1 MSKIF
6 KSFSLTTLGTRAA
19 VVVSAAMLST
29 TIYASA
35 SPPLASEVQA
45 AKASKISLQQAINIA
60 AKKSSGLLMSASFD
74 HDDDKAQGGLYEIE
88 FITSSRN
95 YEIKVDATT
104 GKVIS
109 TDVDRLD
116 SDDMADYK
124 ALKQA
129 KIDVKQAMKIA
140 EKQTG
145 GRVIEIEFKNDRDYS
160 DHASYYEADIL
171 KGNSIVWLNID
182 ANTGSVFKNKFKK

>member
-6 KSFSLTTLGTRAA
+6 KSFSIKTLGTRAA
-19 VVVSAAMLST
+19 VVMGTAILST

-35 SPPLASEVQA
+35 HQPLASGVQA
-45 AKASKISLQQAINIA
+45 AKASKISLQQAIAIA

-74 HDDDKAQGGLYEIE
+74 HDDDKVQGGLYEME
-88 FITSSRN
+88 FITSSRS
-95 YEIKVDATT
+95 YEIKVDAMT

-116 SDDMADYK
+116 NDDMADYK

-129 KIDVKQAMKIA
+129 KIDVKQAIKIA
-140 EKQTG
+140 EKQSG
-145 GRVIEIEFKNDRDYS
+145 GRVIEVEFKNDRDYS
-160 DHASYYEADIL
+160 DHATYYETDIL
-171 KGNSIVWLNID
+171 KGNSIVWLNVD

>member
-19 VVVSAAMLST
+19 VVVGAAMLST

-129 KIDVKQAMKIA
+129 KIDVKQAMNIA

>member
-19 VVVSAAMLST
+19 VVVGAAMLST

-109 TDVDRLD
+109 TDMDRLD

-129 KIDVKQAMKIA
+129 KIDIKQAVKIA

>member
-19 VVVSAAMLST
+19 VVVGAAMLST
-29 TIYASA
+29 TIYSSA

-74 HDDDKAQGGLYEIE
+74 HDDDKAQGGLYEME

-129 KIDVKQAMKIA
+129 KIDVKQAIKIA

-145 GRVIEIEFKNDRDYS
+145 GHVIEIEFKNDRDYS

-171 KGNSIVWLNID
+171 KGNSIVWLNVD